1 MCSPSAAMW
10 DSGIQ
15 LMLGG
20 KYLYPLSHLSSLK
33 IKSPNMTMW
42 FLLQSLIWLC
52 TAVLSLPITLSR
64 FQTLVRIPQT
74 GPRPPRLPN
83 DSNQPPTIHQST
95 HVALLLVSILGSWH
109 MLTLL
114 SALFPRT
121 RLLILLSETQ
131 IFPHKEISLLSLTP
145 HSIYFLSSS

>member
-20 KYLYPLSHLSSLK
+20 KYLYPLSHLNSHK
-33 IKSPNMTMW
+33 INTQTWQSDSCS
-42 FLLQSLIWLC
+42 SLIWLC
-52 TAVLSLPITLSR
+52 TAVFSLPITLSR

-95 HVALLLVSILGSWH
+95 RVTLLLVSILGSWH
-109 MLTLL
+109 MLSLL
-114 SALFPRT
+114 SALFPMM
-121 RLLILLSETQ
+121 RLPVLFSETQ
-131 IFPHKEISLLSLTP
+131 IFPHKKISLLSLTP